1 MSILFCRD
9 CKISEAVLP
18 KWFFILMSALC
29 CNNFLMALLCPTAAA
44 NIAGVIPVRGVVA
57 LGSKERSS
65 KYLKMCACPNKMAK
79 ATGEKV
85 FCKLRLDMPPQ
96 RRWFRIWSTISRWPH
111 VTLIKN
117 TFIPEMGALDFLTS
131 FVGGLTKFVL
141 LGGVSPMLQQ

>member
-1 MSILFCRD
+1 MSHSCGEHRRGNT
-9 CKISEAVLP
+9 CKNKTSETLRVMTP
-18 KWFFILMSALC
+18 EGMQ
-29 CNNFLMALLCPTAAA
+29 
-44 NIAGVIPVRGVVA
+44 PVRGVVA

-117 TFIPEMGALDFLTS
+117 TFIPKMGALDFLTS

-141 LGGVSPMLQQ
+141 LSGVSTMLQQ